1 MEFKAGQIFKS
12 EKHASTITVS
22 KIEDSLPFSKV
33 TFKIEVPQ
41 DKWEDCT
48 TWYSDVL
55 AGFIEAH
62 DFSLRGESNDNPKV
76 TKR

>member
-12 EKHASTITVS
+12 EKQGSTITVFE
-22 KIEDSLPFSKV
+22 IEKSFPYSKV

-41 DKWEDCT
+41 DKWESCT

-55 AGFIEAH
+55 AGFINAH
-62 DFSLRGESNDNPKV
+62 DFILV
-76 TKR
+76 A